1 MRGNGD
7 IRGSGRSPYHGA
19 RILEA
24 GIMRIGWDVHH
35 GFRWESR
42 QRCAPLRVR
51 AAVGSGNMTVRECM
65 SDQSVLMFAAL
76 GKPRPGARTRRFMGS
91 RWSIWVG
98 IFIGS
103 TIGGVIP
110 ELWGASAFS
119 YSSVLF
125 SSIGA
130 FAGLWIG
137 SETASASLVLIAPN
151 LASGMG
157 LGM

>member
-1 MRGNGD
+1 
-7 IRGSGRSPYHGA
+7 
-19 RILEA
+19 
-24 GIMRIGWDVHH
+24 
-35 GFRWESR
+35 
-42 QRCAPLRVR
+42 
-51 AAVGSGNMTVRECM
+51 M

-76 GKPRPGARTRRFMGS
+76 GKPRLDARTRRFMGS

-98 IFIGS
+98 IIIGS

-110 ELWGASAFS
+110 ELWGAGAFS

-137 SETASASLVLIAPN
+137 FK
-151 LASGMG
+151 
-157 LGM
+157 LGN